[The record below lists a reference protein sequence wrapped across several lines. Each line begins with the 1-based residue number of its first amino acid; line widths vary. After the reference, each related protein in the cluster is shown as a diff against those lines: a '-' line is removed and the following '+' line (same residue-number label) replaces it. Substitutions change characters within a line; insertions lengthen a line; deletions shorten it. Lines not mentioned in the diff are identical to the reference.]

1 MPRKPKDLTYEET
14 FLKGAIKRAN
24 ARLKRGAK
32 KYGKTSISAFINNIE
47 AEGLVK
53 TSTGYISLKS
63 GSKLSQDEKE
73 LLARS
78 IEAQVSSLSK
88 TERDIK
94 NRLVRAKVAKSKNKV
109 TNEQIANEIKQKAL
123 FNERIKKIL
132 DDFYEDVIKK
142 MSYSKGKIENIL
154 TGRIGDDII
163 EISNIYDELQVAV
176 TTEIG
181 KNRTF
186 EEMNKLLDRVEKFT
200 SAFNHYLET
209 DEWNWEE

>member
-24 ARLKRGAK
+24 ARLKRGAQ

-53 TSTGYISLKS
+53 TKTGYISLKS
-63 GSKLSQDEKE
+63 GDKLSQDEKE

-78 IEAQVSSLSK
+78 IEAQVSSLNK
-88 TERDIK
+88 TEKDIRK
-94 NRLVRAKVAKSKNKV
+94 RLVRAKVAPSQKKV
-109 TNEQIANEIKQKAL
+109 TDEQVANEIRQKAF
-123 FNERIKKIL
+123 FNDRIEKIL
-132 DDFYEDVIKK
+132 DDFYEDVQKR

-154 TGRIGDDII
+154 TGRTGPEIN
-163 EISNIYDELQVAV
+163 EISTIYDELQVAV
-176 TTEIG
+176 ATKIG
-181 KNRTF
+181 KNYTF
-186 EEMNKLLDRVEKFT
+186 EEMNRLLDRVEKFT
-200 SAFNHYLET
+200 SAFNNYLET